1 MKKLIFLMA
10 ALASSASA
18 AFAADPPGLAAAKQN
33 ACVACHGITNKVV
46 GPGFTQIAAKYK
58 DTADAEAV
66 LFGKLKTGSSGTWG
80 PVPMPSQAHV
90 KDEELKTILSWIMAG
105 AK

>member
-1 MKKLIFLMA
+1 MKKLILIA
-10 ALASSASA
+10 ALAACA
-18 AFAADPPGLAAAKQN
+18 NGAMATEAPGLAAAKKN

-58 DTADAEAV
+58 DTADAEAA
-66 LFGKLKTGSSGTWG
+66 LLGKVKSGSSGTWG
-80 PVPMPSQAHV
+80 PIPMPPQAHV
-90 KDEELKTILSWIMAG
+90 KDEELKTILSWVLAG

>member
-1 MKKLIFLMA
+1 MKKLIFLIA
-10 ALASSASA
+10 ALAGSASG
-18 AFAADPPGLAAAKQN
+18 AFATESAGLAAAKKN

-58 DTADAEAV
+58 DSADAEAA
-66 LFGKLKTGSSGTWG
+66 LLGKLKSGSSGTWG
-80 PVPMPSQAHV
+80 PVPMPPQAHV